1 VTDQLDETKPLLLT
15 SPDRLRELRKVTRAL
30 RSQRDAL
37 RESVRVQLE
46 RLRAH
51 HELLAEVH
59 GALQNHDASA
69 GAAKLEAK
77 YGFTPREAEV
87 AILLAA
93 GRGNAAI
100 ANTLKISPH
109 TARHHTQHVL
119 AKLGVHS
126 RAAAG
131 ARLRRLA

>member
-1 VTDQLDETKPLLLT
+1 VADQDETKSLVLT
-15 SPDRLRELRKVTRAL
+15 PPDRLRELRKVTSAL

-51 HELLAEVH
+51 QELLVEVH
-59 GALQNHDASA
+59 GALRNRDVSA
-69 GAAKLEAK
+69 GATTKLEAK

-100 ANTLKISPH
+100 ASTLKISPH

>member
-1 VTDQLDETKPLLLT
+1 VTASDELN
-15 SPDRLRELRKVTRAL
+15 AL

-37 RESVRVQLE
+37 MEFVRGQLE
-46 RLRAH
+46 WLRRQRDI
-51 HELLAEVH
+51 LLEVQR
-59 GALQNHDASA
+59 ALPRQDASS
-69 GAAKLEAK
+69 EASNLAPN

-87 AILLAA
+87 ALLLAA

-100 ANTLKISPH
+100 ASTLEISPH

-119 AKLGVHS
+119 AKLGVHT

-131 ARLRRLA
+131 VHLRRLA